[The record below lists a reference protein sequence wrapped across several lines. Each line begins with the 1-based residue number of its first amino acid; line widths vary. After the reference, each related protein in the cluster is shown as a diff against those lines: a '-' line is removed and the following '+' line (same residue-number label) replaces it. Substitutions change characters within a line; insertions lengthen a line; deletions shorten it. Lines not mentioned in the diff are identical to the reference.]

1 MPKTQSPLAT
11 SDGAKVSNPE
21 GDCKPDMPTSEL
33 AALQARLKAE
43 RAAPPKD
50 ADEKA
55 AFDAAGDRQRRA
67 AFLEG
72 VCQAETQRPPAETH
86 ERADWQTEAASKA
99 EAEAHASAKARRGS
113 DEEIKA
119 DWRRAKSNRRR
130 KETAEAKRRASLTP
144 QEKGA
149 EDGARKRKQSQQSPL
164 APQQDGFRQSPESQ
178 AQMRL
183 MRRAFATPA
192 RVFGGVNGYAIVV
205 RLALG
210 VRALEA
216 RASTAAKLGFGAA
229 LGRQG
234 KPPAGSDR
242 RTNSGGFREAQHQLE
257 QGGFI
262 ERVQTWFRVKDADGV
277 ATDKPGFCK
286 DFLTPKAID
295 AMAPLRTAPTINGE
309 AVRVAAE
316 YRPPE
321 TCTKHGEPAKRGR
334 GKRTAAVLKKA
345 VFMQLSALC
354 DKTRC
359 TVKQTAATAKVA
371 ERLGCAK
378 TTVERAIRA
387 LMAEGHVALVAHP
400 GAADPPKERALKLAQ
415 AAAYCAAKAEAARAH
430 APAGD
435 EGAPKRQAADAP
447 EPSARSP

>member
-1 MPKTQSPLAT
+1 M
-11 SDGAKVSNPE
+11 N
-21 GDCKPDMPTSEL
+21 
-33 AALQARLKAE
+33 
-43 RAAPPKD
+43 
-50 ADEKA
+50 
-55 AFDAAGDRQRRA
+55 
-67 AFLEG
+67 
-72 VCQAETQRPPAETH
+72 
-86 ERADWQTEAASKA
+86 DWQTEAPRSEAEDHAKAAKRRSNEESLALFRAHRRKKAA
-99 EAEAHASAKARRGS
+99 EA
-113 DEEIKA
+113 
-119 DWRRAKSNRRR
+119 N
-130 KETAEAKRRASLTP
+130 RRASLTP

-164 APQQDGFRQSPESQ
+164 APQQDGFRETPESQ
-178 AQMRL
+178 AEMQL
-183 MRRAFATPA
+183 MRRVLATPA

-205 RLALG
+205 RLAFG

-242 RTNSGGFREAQHQLE
+242 RTNSGGFREAQYQLE
-257 QGGFI
+257 QAGII

-286 DFLTPKAID
+286 DFLTKKAIGM
-295 AMAPLRTAPTINGE
+295 MAPLRTAPTINGE
-309 AVRVAAE
+309 AVRVANGYA
-316 YRPPE
+316 PPE

-354 DKTRC
+354 VKARC
-359 TVKQTAATAKVA
+359 TVKQAAATAKVA

-378 TTVERAIRA
+378 PTVDRAIRA
-387 LMAEGHVALVAHP
+387 LMAEGHLAVVAHP
-400 GAADPPKERALKLAQ
+400 GAAVPPKERALKLVQ
-415 AAAYCAAKAEAARAH
+415 AAAQCEQKAKDARAH

-435 EGAPKRQAADAP
+435 VAAPKRQAADAP